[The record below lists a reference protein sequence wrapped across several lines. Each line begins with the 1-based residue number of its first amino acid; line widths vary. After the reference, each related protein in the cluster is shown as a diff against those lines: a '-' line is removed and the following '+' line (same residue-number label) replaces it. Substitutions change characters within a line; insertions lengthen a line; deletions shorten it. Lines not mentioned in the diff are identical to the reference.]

1 MAVTRAKNATNFV
14 PDILVIHR
22 AGSVDLG
29 WSDSEKRDS
38 FHFTAGVDGGGHTPH
53 QAPDA

>member
-1 MAVTRAKNATNFV
+1 MAVMRAKNATNFV